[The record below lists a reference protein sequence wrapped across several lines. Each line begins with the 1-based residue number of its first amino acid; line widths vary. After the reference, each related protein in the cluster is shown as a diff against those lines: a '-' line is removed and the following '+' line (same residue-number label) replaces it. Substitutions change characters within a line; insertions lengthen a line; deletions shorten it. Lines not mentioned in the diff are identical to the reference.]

1 MTSSTILL
9 WRDPRDGD
17 LFGATGL
24 LKWRSYHRRPGDEF
38 FTPLGDPGALGG
50 LARAA
55 LGDALRPA
63 VDIEAASVSAACG
76 DRARRYD
83 RGSARPRR
91 AEKGD
96 ADDIYASVADDPGV
110 IAAGRRWDRA
120 SASTHWDL
128 VAAVLAGQER
138 AGARKRRKRFCSDR

>member
-63 VDIEAASVSAACG
+63 VDIEAKLWPLTIFAPERSIDGDWCMSVFGEVASISK
-76 DRARRYD
+76 
-83 RGSARPRR
+83 GSAETANR
-91 AEKGD
+91 D
-96 ADDIYASVADDPGV
+96 FI
-110 IAAGRRWDRA
+110 
-120 SASTHWDL
+120 
-128 VAAVLAGQER
+128 
-138 AGARKRRKRFCSDR
+138 